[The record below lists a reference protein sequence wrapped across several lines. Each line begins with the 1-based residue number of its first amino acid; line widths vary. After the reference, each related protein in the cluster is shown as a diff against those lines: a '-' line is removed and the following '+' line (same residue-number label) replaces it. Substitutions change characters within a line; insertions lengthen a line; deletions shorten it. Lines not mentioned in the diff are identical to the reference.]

1 MSTVRWIEVVLAMPV
16 MSAPPVSLSLP
27 PVSTTRFI
35 VTIRSGLVV
44 YETLI
49 TVDREVRYFWPGSI
63 TVAKLLFFA
72 NRYVTLLAYV
82 VWLSQLASLSDKVS
96 YHQVVGPRPRL
107 LIAITSVFVSHPL
120 EVSCRCGFIISTH
133 EPRR

>member
-96 YHQVVGPRPRL
+96 YHRVVGPRPRL
-107 LIAITSVFVSHPL
+107 LIAITCMFH
-120 EVSCRCGFIISTH
+120 IH
-133 EPRR
+133 